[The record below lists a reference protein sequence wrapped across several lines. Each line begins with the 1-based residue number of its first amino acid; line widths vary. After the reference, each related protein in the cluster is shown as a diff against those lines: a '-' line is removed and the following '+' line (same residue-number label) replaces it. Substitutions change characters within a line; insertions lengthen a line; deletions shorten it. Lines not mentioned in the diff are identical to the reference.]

1 MPRKLRVKTPVE
13 TPAETI
19 TYKEAYVGDVEFVFP
34 EPELPVVEETQET
47 ETETQETELPEPP
60 APVPEPVRPAP
71 VRPVPADDNKSVVST
86 KSVKSKG
93 EAMMLD
99 DAWDLIDND
108 SLLELIEVQPIG
120 LIKDLLA
127 ECLEWRIQAE
137 KRRNKTNENTARSKQ
152 KKKEK
157 EERDGKS
164 KKEVE
169 QETFAHKVADAVV
182 RKITKT

>member
-1 MPRKLRVKTPVE
+1 VE
-13 TPAETI
+13 
-19 TYKEAYVGDVEFVFP
+19 EFV
-34 EPELPVVEETQET
+34 EELSVVEETQET
-47 ETETQETELPEPP
+47 ETELPVPEPVVEETQETELPVPEPVVEADEDEEVVPEPP
-60 APVPEPVRPAP
+60 APVRPAP
-71 VRPVPADDNKSVVST
+71 VRPADDNKSVVST

-93 EAMMLD
+93 EASMLD
-99 DAWDLIDND
+99 DAWDLLDND